1 LSESV
6 KRRNHSKPFIPPRSA
21 LIPSLRLFILGETST
36 SIARRQ
42 QKNGAQ
48 RAPQMFPP
56 WVLEVVRSA
65 THSLSRILWRIDYK
79 GTENIPLKGGM
90 IVAANHQSYIDPFW
104 IGVQIKRPLR
114 FLAWSESFDWP
125 VVGKLLGL
133 LGAWPLEIER
143 SDPTAIRRSLQWL
156 RGGGAV
162 VIFPEGG
169 RCLPDGALMRF
180 KNGAVRMALEANVPI
195 LPVTIRG
202 AHHVWPKGYR
212 VPHLAKVE
220 IVYHPLHHIT
230 PRAGEDTRAFARR
243 ESDRLAEIIGTRL

>member
-1 LSESV
+1 M
-6 KRRNHSKPFIPPRSA
+6 
-21 LIPSLRLFILGETST
+21 G
-36 SIARRQ
+36 RQ
-42 QKNGAQ
+42 QRNGAL
-48 RAPQMFPP
+48 REPQMFPQ
-56 WVLEVVRSA
+56 WVLEMVRPA
-65 THSLSRILWRIDYK
+65 THALSRLLWQIDYE
-79 GTENIPLKGGM
+79 GLENIPLTGGV

-104 IGVQIKRPLR
+104 VGVPIKRPLR

-125 VVGKLLGL
+125 IVGSLLGW

-195 LPVTIRG
+195 LPATIRG
-202 AHHVWPKGYR
+202 GHRVWPKGYR
-212 VPHLAKVE
+212 LPHLAKVQV
-220 IVYHPLHHIT
+220 IYHPLHHVT
-230 PRAGEDTRAFARR
+230 QREGEDTRACARR
-243 ESDRLAEIIGTRL
+243 ETERLAEIIGSKLQ